1 MSRVIHFTVWTL
13 LCSTCIFALSI
24 ACADQGA
31 QVANGSIQ
39 GRLVAVPNAV
49 RLVRTPPRGVP
60 RARIFLTAA
69 ATGKLL
75 QQTLTASDGSFSFS
89 VSPGSYLVMSATA
102 KAVVHVAS
110 GQTTPVVLRQIAR

>member
-1 MSRVIHFTVWTL
+1 MPRLIPSITATL
-13 LCSTCIFALSI
+13 LCALCLLGLSTAL
-24 ACADQGA
+24 AADNSGLP
-31 QVANGSIQ
+31 NGSIQ
-39 GRLVAVPNAV
+39 GRLVAIPNAM

-75 QQTLTASDGSFSFS
+75 QQTLTGSDGSFDFS
-89 VSPGSYLVMSATA
+89 VPPGSYLLMSPTA